1 MQKGKKT
8 EWTDERIEILR
19 KFYQVEPNDKVAE
32 RLGISSRTLVRKA
45 KELQLYKPQ
54 AVTKSVG
61 IEETV
66 RNLYHDHSLTEIG
79 EMTHTSWRTIQRI
92 AKSQG
97 LTRSKEEDS
106 QLRSR
111 IRQKL
116 IDRERAR
123 ITWGLDQR
131 TNIKLVCNHPRIRL
145 RTKLKG
151 LGYIV
156 LRGEKTI
163 YYPPELKRHLI
174 REENGR
180 KLGLDFAP
188 WSLPAVI
195 NKNSLLSA

>member
-1 MQKGKKT
+1 MDGRAYRNPAQ
-8 EWTDERIEILR
+8 IL
-19 KFYQVEPNDKVAE
+19 P
-32 RLGISSRTLVRKA
+32 SSRTLVRKA

-66 RNLYHDHSLTEIG
+66 RDLYHDHSLTEIG
-79 EMTHTSWRTIQRI
+79 ELTHTSWRTIQRI
-92 AKSQG
+92 AKNLG

-106 QLRSR
+106 RLRSR

-123 ITWGLDQR
+123 
-131 TNIKLVCNHPRIRL
+131 TNIKLVCNHSRIRL

-163 YYPPELKRHLI
+163 YYPPELKRHFI
-174 REENGR
+174 REENGK

>member
-1 MQKGKKT
+1 MKPAGL
-8 EWTDERIEILR
+8 EILDLIYKNCSVSFCFIAVWR
-19 KFYQVEPNDKVAE
+19 KEIRIIKV
-32 RLGISSRTLVRKA
+32 
-45 KELQLYKPQ
+45 
-54 AVTKSVG
+54 
-61 IEETV
+61 
-66 RNLYHDHSLTEIG
+66 
-79 EMTHTSWRTIQRI
+79 
-92 AKSQG
+92 SQG